1 MTRTAVTL
9 AVVLLVTLAVVPGV
23 AAAATRTGGSVVVGA
38 DETIDEN
45 LDAFGGSVVVRG
57 TVEGDLNAF
66 AGTVVVQGTVEGDV
80 MAVGGT
86 VQILGTVGGDVEA
99 SGGTVDVGEGATV
112 GGTLAAAGGTV
123 AVAGSV
129 DGDARLAGE
138 TVTLAET
145 AVLGGELEYDG
156 ELVRADG
163 ATVEGAVTQNTGIEV
178 GPAPELTVPSGV
190 FAVYG
195 AIVTLLVGAFLLL
208 VFPVFS
214 ADVARQVATEPL
226 RTAGA
231 GLLTTIAVPVA
242 LGLVAITIV
251 GIPLSLAG
259 SVAFGLLVW
268 VGTVYGRYALGAWLL
283 GLADTENRWLALIV
297 GVVVVAVLSFVPIV
311 DPLVRFAVFLLGFGA
326 LVRGLLRTYTD
337 RRGERRTTEPTAP
350 TPPESDSD
358 VGAT

>member
-9 AVVLLVTLAVVPGV
+9 AVVLLVTLAIVPGV

-57 TVEGDLNAF
+57 TVEGDLSAF
-66 AGTVVVQGTVEGDV
+66 AGTVLVRGTVEGDV
-80 MAVGGT
+80 TAVGGT

-123 AVAGSV
+123 AVAGTV
-129 DGDARLAGE
+129 DGDARLAGD
-138 TVTLAET
+138 TITLAET
-145 AVLGGELEYDG
+145 AVLGGDLAYDG
-156 ELVRADG
+156 DLARADG
-163 ATVEGAVTQNTGIEV
+163 ATVEGTVTRDSGINV
-178 GPAPELTVPSGV
+178 GPGADFSVPNGV
-190 FAVYG
+190 FSVYG
-195 AIVTLLVGAFLLL
+195 AIVTLLLGAVLLL
-208 VFPVFS
+208 AFPAFS
-214 ADVARQVATEPL
+214 ADVATKVATEPL

-231 GLLTTIAVPVA
+231 GLVTMIAIPVA
-242 LGLVAITIV
+242 LALVAVTII

-259 SVAFGLLVW
+259 SIAFGLLVW

-283 GLADTENRWLALIV
+283 GLGDAENRWLALIV
-297 GVVVVAVLSFVPIV
+297 GVVVVAVLGFVPII

-326 LVRGLLRTYTD
+326 LVRGLLRTYTA
-337 RRGERRTTEPTAP
+337 RRGERRTTESTAP
-350 TPPESDSD
+350 TPPDSESD

>member
-123 AVAGSV
+123 AVAGTV

-163 ATVEGAVTQNTGIEV
+163 ATVEGAVTENSGIEV

-268 VGTVYGRYALGAWLL
+268 IGTVYGRYALGAWLL

-297 GVVVVAVLSFVPIV
+297 GVVVVAVLSFVPIL

-350 TPPESDSD
+350 TPPDSDSD